1 MKLTALTAAA
11 LLSACAPIA
20 GMEPVQPGPPSGS
33 PAGPDQCGAGG
44 LQYLVGRSHADVP
57 PAQPG
62 RTRRVYS
69 TNDAVTMDYSPQR
82 LNIVY
87 DVRTHVIV
95 RVFCG

>member
-1 MKLTALTAAA
+1 MKLIALTAAA
-11 LLSACAPIA
+11 LLTACAPA
-20 GMEPVQPGPPSGS
+20 PGMGPMRPEPPSGG

-44 LQYLVGRSHADVP
+44 LQHLVGRSHAQIP
-57 PAQPG
+57 PEQPG

-69 TNDAVTMDYSPQR
+69 TADAVTMDFSPQR

-87 DVRTHVIV
+87 DARTHVIV